1 MSPATAQPAPMPAT
15 EMPYSEAEYAAMME
29 QLITE
34 DDEPVDNILSA
45 KQQRL
50 LTETLYSSWDGA
62 GHKFLAEANIGL
74 FHVMRNPAIVPDML
88 LSLDVEVRQDWW
100 DKTQRSYFV
109 WEFGKPPD
117 VVVEVVSNTVGGEQ
131 TEKKRKYALIR
142 VLYYLVFDPQH
153 HLSNDTLTIYRL
165 DGLSYRR
172 HDGLDLAEVKLGLTL
187 WEGVYE
193 DMAGTWLRWVDE
205 HGALIPT
212 GNERAEHERAEK
224 EHERAEKER
233 ERAEK
238 ERERAEKEAVLERAE
253 RLAAQLRALGV
264 NPEA

>member
-1 MSPATAQPAPMPAT
+1 MSPSPAQPMSQSAL
-15 EMPYSEAEYAAMME
+15 EMPYTEAEYAALME

-34 DDEPVDNILSA
+34 DEEPAESILTA

-50 LTETLYSSWDGA
+50 LTETLYSSWDGG

-74 FHVMRNPAIVPDML
+74 FHVMSNPAIVPDML

-100 DKTQRSYFV
+100 DKTQRSYFL
-109 WEFGKPPD
+109 WELGKLPE
-117 VVVEVVSNTVGGEQ
+117 VVVEIVSNKIGGEQ
-131 TEKKRKYALIR
+131 TEKKRKYAVMR
-142 VLYYLVFDPQH
+142 VLFYVVFDPQH
-153 HLSNDTLTIYRL
+153 HLSNETLTIYRL

-205 HGALIPT
+205 HGALILT
-212 GNERAEHERAEK
+212 GNERAERERAEK
-224 EHERAEKER
+224 EHERAEKEH

>member
-1 MSPATAQPAPMPAT
+1 MSPSSAQPMPAN
-15 EMPYSEAEYAAMME
+15 EMPYSEAEYEALIE

-50 LTETLYSSWDGA
+50 LTETLYNSWDGA

-100 DKTQRSYFV
+100 DKTQRSYFI
-109 WEFGKPPD
+109 WEFGKPPE
-117 VVVEVVSNTVGGEQ
+117 VVVEIVSNTIGGEQ
-131 TEKKRKYALIR
+131 TEKKRKYALMR
-142 VLYYLVFDPQH
+142 VLYYLVFDPQRL
-153 HLSNDTLTIYRL
+153 LSTETLSIYRL

-172 HDGLDLAEVKLGLTL
+172 QDSLYLTEVKLGVAL

-193 DMAGTWLRWVDE
+193 DVAGTWLRWTDE
-205 HGALIPT
+205 QEALLPCGKELIDQ
-212 GNERAEHERAEK
+212 ERAEK
-224 EHERAEKER
+224 ETALAEKH
-233 ERAEK
+233 A
-238 ERERAEKEAVLERAE
+238 AQARAE
-253 RLAAQLRALGV
+253 RLAEQLRTLGIE
-264 NPEA
+264 PE

>member
-1 MSPATAQPAPMPAT
+1 MSPASAQPVPQPAT
-15 EMPYSEAEYAAMME
+15 EMPYSEAEYAAIME

-50 LTETLYSSWDGA
+50 LTETLYNSWDGG
-62 GHKFLAEANIGL
+62 GHKFLAEANVGL

-117 VVVEVVSNTVGGEQ
+117 VVVEIVSNTVGGEQ
-131 TEKKRKYALIR
+131 TEKKRKYALMR

-153 HLSNDTLTIYRL
+153 HLSAETLTIYRL

-172 HDGLDLAEVKLGLTL
+172 QDSLYLTEVKLGVAL

-193 DMAGTWLRWVDE
+193 DVAGTWLRWTNE
-205 HGALIPT
+205 HGLLLPCGKELVEYERVEKETALAERET
-212 GNERAEHERAEK
+212 AQARAEQ
-224 EHERAEKER
+224 
-233 ERAEK
+233 
-238 ERERAEKEAVLERAE
+238 
-253 RLAAQLRALGV
+253 LAAQLRALGIDPV
-264 NPEA
+264 A

>member
-1 MSPATAQPAPMPAT
+1 MSPASAQPMSPPAT
-15 EMPYSEAEYAAMME
+15 ELPYSEAEYAAIME

-50 LTETLYSSWDGA
+50 LTETLYSSWDGG

-74 FHVMRNPAIVPDML
+74 FQVTSNPAIVPDML

-100 DKTQRSYFV
+100 DKAQRSYFT
-109 WEFGKPPD
+109 WELGKLPE
-117 VVVEVVSNTVGGEQ
+117 VVVEIVSNQVGGEQ
-131 TEKKRKYALIR
+131 TEKKRKYAVMR
-142 VLYYLVFDPQH
+142 VLYYVVFDPQH
-153 HLSNDTLTIYRL
+153 LLSTETLTIYRL

-172 HDGLDLAEVKLGLTL
+172 HDGMYLAEVQLGLTL

-205 HGALIPT
+205 QGALIPT
-212 GNERAEHERAEK
+212 GSERA
-224 EHERAEKER
+224 
-233 ERAEK
+233 
-238 ERERAEKEAVLERAE
+238 ERERAEKEAALERAE
-253 RLAAQLRALGV
+253 RLTAQLRALGV
-264 NPEA
+264 DPEA